1 MGLNMKREVNAGD
14 RFGMSVIIEEVAPI
28 HFDGH
33 GSGHR
38 RFRCKCDCGK
48 VYETDLRNLTL
59 KRGVQ
64 SCGCYSRNPYK
75 NGRRITI
82 NQGDKYGKLTVI
94 KEVEPT
100 LNSKGHRIRNFL
112 CKCDCGG
119 EKVASLP
126 YLRQTH
132 APSCGCY
139 ADEIRKQSYRKKYNT
154 YETDGEVTKVYDE
167 KGNYALI
174 DTEDLEKI
182 KPYYFYK
189 GSGDYYV
196 ANKMIDKKKVSYFLH
211 RLVTDCPKGLVVDH
225 LNHNR
230 ADNRK
235 ENLKICTLQ
244 DNRKNMP
251 VIGVVLLEHTNKW
264 TASIKDGDSIKY
276 LGVYDTFD
284 EAVEAFRNGA

>member
-1 MGLNMKREVNAGD
+1 MSAKVEIKEGD
-14 RFGMSVIIEEVAPI
+14 RYGLLTIIKEIESKTLDCKGTPK
-28 HFDGH
+28 
-33 GSGHR
+33 R
-38 RFRCKCDCGK
+38 RVLCKCDCGNL
-48 VYETDLRNLTL
+48 YEVDLDNIRRKNAT
-59 KRGVQ
+59 K
-64 SCGCYSRNPYK
+64 SCGCLRVKVNEK
-75 NGRRITI
+75 EVKI
-82 NQGDKYGKLTVI
+82 GDKFGMLTI
-94 KEVEPT
+94 LKELDSHYSE
-100 LNSKGHRIRNFL
+100 GGIRTRKFL
-112 CKCDCGG
+112 CKCDCGNTKIAPLYYFKTENPCCDKCSRKVSS
-119 EKVASLP
+119 EKS
-126 YLRQTH
+126 R
-132 APSCGCY
+132 
-139 ADEIRKQSYRKKYNT
+139 KYNI
-154 YETDGEVTKVYDE
+154 YETDGDMTKIIDE
-167 KGNYALI
+167 KGNYTLI
-174 DTEDLEKI
+174 DTEDLEKV

>member
-1 MGLNMKREVNAGD
+1 MKREVNAGD

-28 HFDGH
+28 HFDYH
-33 GSGHR
+33 GSGIR

-59 KRGVQ
+59 KRGSQ
-64 SCGCYSRNPYK
+64 SCGCYNYSSEK
-75 NGRRITI
+75 TGKKVII
-82 NQGDKYGKLTVI
+82 NSGDKFGKLTVI

-112 CKCDCGG
+112 CKCECGG
-119 EKVASLP
+119 EKVASLQ
-126 YLRQTH
+126 YLRQ
-132 APSCGCY
+132 APLPSCGCY
-139 ADEIRKQSYRKKYNT
+139 ADERRKQGCRRSFNT
-154 YETDGEVTKVYDE
+154 YETSGDVTKVFDD
-167 KGNYALI
+167 KGNYTLI

-189 GSGDYYV
+189 DTYGYYV
-196 ANKMIDKKKVSYFLH
+196 TCKASDKIGHTFYLH
-211 RLVTDCPKGLVVDH
+211 RFITDCPKGLVVDH

-235 ENLKICTLQ
+235 ENLKVCTLQ

-251 VIGVVLLEHTNKW
+251 VIGVVLLEHTDKW
-264 TASIKDGDSIKY
+264 TASVKDGEGIKY